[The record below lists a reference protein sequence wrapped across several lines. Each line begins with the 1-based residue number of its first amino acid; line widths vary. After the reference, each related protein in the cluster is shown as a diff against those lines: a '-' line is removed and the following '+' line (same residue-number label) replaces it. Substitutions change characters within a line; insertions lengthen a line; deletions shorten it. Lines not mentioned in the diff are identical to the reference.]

1 MTARPFMDVLRE
13 HRAGRT
19 HDDLTEQLQQLVAA
33 VVETGKGGTI
43 TLRLDV
49 KPHGDG
55 ATMVTA
61 HIGTKLPKAQGGGAI
76 FFITPENNLE
86 RQDPRQADLPLR
98 AVPGGDVAPRAIGGT
113 A

>member
-1 MTARPFMDVLRE
+1 MDVLRD

-19 HDDLTEQLQQLVAA
+19 HEDLTEGLQALVAA
-33 VVETGKGGTI
+33 VAETQKGGSI

-61 HIGTKLPKAQGGGAI
+61 TVSAKLPKAQGGGSI

-86 RQDPRQADLPLR
+86 RQDPRQQDLPLR
-98 AVPGGDVAPRAIGGT
+98 AVPGGEAPRVIGGT
-113 A
+113 G